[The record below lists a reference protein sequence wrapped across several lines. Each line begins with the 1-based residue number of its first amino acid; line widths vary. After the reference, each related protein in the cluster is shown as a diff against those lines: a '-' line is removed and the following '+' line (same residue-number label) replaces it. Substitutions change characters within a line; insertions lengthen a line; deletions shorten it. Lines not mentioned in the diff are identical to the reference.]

1 MLPRGRRIAID
12 YGDVRNGV
20 AISDLTG
27 LIASPLTTL
36 NKEQLVSGLQK
47 LVTEEEVVVVYVGLP
62 LHLSGNKGVSS
73 EKALEMAL
81 LLKIELGDKV
91 VVRMI
96 DERLSTKSAIEDAA
110 RSDRRLEKSKVDQ
123 MAAVVILESALE
135 RERSSGELAGN
146 EI

>member
-62 LHLSGNKGVSS
+62 LHLSGNKGFSS

-91 VVRMI
+91 AVRMI